1 MPWTSAWGYTNLL
14 SVHCIQG
21 FSEISFSL
29 IWFGSFYHTW
39 CEIFSF
45 YFKLHRCFH
54 VLSPLNLELSK
65 WKLDPNQKVVL
76 HERKR
81 HTARHVASTTPAVL
95 LSYPIL
101 GGGGVPHLW
110 PGGCTWSW
118 GTPCPDL
125 AWGYLVLGYPPSGT
139 GIPSL
144 GKGPMTSHWGI
155 PQKDMGPVEVLWGT
169 PRKDMGPVEVLWD
182 GVDRHTCENSTFPIL
197 QMRAVIKT
205 EQIN

>member
-1 MPWTSAWGYTNLL
+1 MPWTSAWVYTNLL

-81 HTARHVASTTPAVL
+81 HTARHVASTPPAVL
-95 LSYPIL
+95 YHPRR
-101 GGGGVPHLW
+101 
-110 PGGCTWSW
+110 GGCTPS
-118 GTPCPDL
+118 L
-125 AWGYLVLGYPPSGT
+125 ARGLYLVMGYPLSWPGLGVPRLGVPPIWDWDTLPWEGTHDKSLGYPPKGHGT
-139 GIPSL
+139 SWSIMGY
-144 GKGPMTSHWGI
+144 
-155 PQKDMGPVEVLWGT
+155 PQKGHGTSGSIMRRCGQTHLWKQYLPHPSDAG
-169 PRKDMGPVEVLWD
+169 G
-182 GVDRHTCENSTFPIL
+182 N
-197 QMRAVIKT
+197 
-205 EQIN
+205 